1 MSELKLKGKVKKFL
15 EPLKTDKILKS
26 TVIIETDDTYP
37 VEIAIDFI
45 AKPGDERKEKSL
57 GFFNKLAIGAVVE
70 FDVNVRSSEYN
81 GKYFTN
87 ITAWK
92 FSTEGG
98 LPEVPKQKG
107 MAPNKEFDNAVPPP
121 VADDELPF

>member
-1 MSELKLKGKVKKFL
+1 MSELKLKGKVEKFL

-26 TVIIETDDTYP
+26 TVIIETDDNYP
-37 VEIAIDFI
+37 VKIAIDFI
-45 AKPGDERKEKSL
+45 AKPGDEKKEKSL
-57 GFFNKLAIGAVVE
+57 DFFNKLKIGSIVE
-70 FDVNVRSSEYN
+70 FDVNIRSSEHN

-92 FSTEGG
+92 FSSEGG
-98 LPEVPKQKG
+98 LPEESKQKG
-107 MAPNKEFDNAVPPP
+107 MAPNKEFDNVVPPP